1 MIARHNQ
8 SVRHSAQ
15 ILLQN
20 FIKIN
25 HPYNSTIKPAEL
37 HISTALV
44 IIHKSNK
51 CPNKCPMKWRINTKI
66 HITQKAHPFRSGLNV

>member
-8 SVRHSAQ
+8 LVRHSAQ
-15 ILLQN
+15 NPLRN
-20 FIKIN
+20 FIEIN

-37 HISTALV
+37 HISTGLV

-51 CPNKCPMKWRINTKI
+51 CPLKGRINTKI